1 VTHQNGAALSCP
13 TTKHNH
19 NVARIDPRRNCERG
33 RYRRQPGKN
42 EGTAN
47 PVNCNRGNQQSGTTS
62 ARDVSVSQ
70 ARNAPRGSPQNC
82 SKNRQTKKIGAPGTI
97 RTSDP
102 QIRSLMLYPA
112 ELRARRRRF
121 PSRMVALA
129 QARCDIRGPALRHRV
144 MKTHVFPMICFVAAA
159 CSTPANPPSLLPRA
173 IETRPE
179 AAAQPPSIVLSKGIT
194 PALAAKVNALLV
206 EAKAG
211 DADFVTTE
219 VTGNSAVAAGRGA
232 LQGSEAWIA
241 AELVRSALQVARQ
254 RSAGALAEIDTLAI
268 NQGELASRD
277 ATVGG
282 LAEIIAAQ
290 TEIEAIVAR
299 QTARLEALNR

>member
-1 VTHQNGAALSCP
+1 
-13 TTKHNH
+13 
-19 NVARIDPRRNCERG
+19 
-33 RYRRQPGKN
+33 
-42 EGTAN
+42 
-47 PVNCNRGNQQSGTTS
+47 
-62 ARDVSVSQ
+62 
-70 ARNAPRGSPQNC
+70 
-82 SKNRQTKKIGAPGTI
+82 
-97 RTSDP
+97 
-102 QIRSLMLYPA
+102 
-112 ELRARRRRF
+112 
-121 PSRMVALA
+121 
-129 QARCDIRGPALRHRV
+129 